1 MQRLKKFNKKEKQK
15 KVVILML
22 GIFVVSLSILIGKTY
37 EIYQSE
43 NEVTFINAKVR
54 WPRANEITY
63 TTSENTEVTN
73 VEEALNDLY
82 GKIGK

>member
-37 EIYQSE
+37 AIYQSE
-43 NEVTFINAKVR
+43 NEVRFINAKVR

-63 TTSENTEVTN
+63 TTSKNTKVTN

-82 GKIGK
+82 EKIGK

>member
-1 MQRLKKFNKKEKQK
+1 MKKLTKRERNKYFII
-15 KVVILML
+15 VSYSILLL
-22 GIFVVSLSILIGKTY
+22 GILVAGISYATY
-37 EIYQSE
+37 QTS

-54 WPRANEITY
+54 WPRANEISY
-63 TTSENTEVTN
+63 ITTNNSKVTN

>member
-1 MQRLKKFNKKEKQK
+1 MQKIKNLNNLKSKKKI
-15 KVVILML
+15 VFLII

-37 EIYQSE
+37 AIYQSE
-43 NEVTFINAKVR
+43 SEVTFINAKVR
-54 WPRANEITY
+54 WPRADEITY
-63 TTSENTEVTN
+63 TTSVNTKVTN